1 MFPDSFLNQIFK
13 SFFLFPFISHFF
25 SVIFNHCF
33 SNFKSYINLFW
44 FNDVFSNNLWQT
56 WGSLFLNKSEKTLF
70 YSQSNVE
77 SNERKLWNFFYKKPL
92 NLSNETFLILN
103 WRLQIITSSRK
114 GESWRSP
121 ERERPSRCVR
131 TSWGGSKRIS
141 DRDSSRSRRPQSCT
155 RRTGL
160 RSSGFS
166 RILRGCS
173 GRPRGGRR
181 ICRKTR

>member
-1 MFPDSFLNQIFK
+1 MKCL
-13 SFFLFPFISHFF
+13 
-25 SVIFNHCF
+25 VIICDKLEVVYSWIKVKKHILLTIKCW
-33 SNFKSYINLFW
+33 KQW
-44 FNDVFSNNLWQT
+44 
-56 WGSLFLNKSEKTLF
+56 KKT
-70 YSQSNVE
+70 
-77 SNERKLWNFFYKKPL
+77 RKLFYKKTL

-114 GESWRSP
+114 EESWRSP

-181 ICRKTR
+181 ICRKTRWIRRTQTWPRLHLCSKTINTIAFSSTWL